1 MPPSLQKLTWK
12 KIVQKFDAKMKKKHD
27 ILHRRV
33 QISTQGQIGCS
44 RHNFEDTVKV
54 DTDLES

>member
-1 MPPSLQKLTWK
+1 MA
-12 KIVQKFDAKMKKKHD
+12 KIDLEKFVQKFDAKMKKKHD
-27 ILHRRV
+27 NLHPRV
-33 QISTQGQIGCS
+33 QISTQGQIECS

>member
-1 MPPSLQKLTWK
+1 MAKIDLGK

-27 ILHRRV
+27 ILHPRV
-33 QISTQGQIGCS
+33 QISTQGQIECS

>member
-1 MPPSLQKLTWK
+1 MAKIDFEK

-27 ILHRRV
+27 NLHPRV
-33 QISTQGQIGCS
+33 QISTQWQIECS
-44 RHNFEDTVKV
+44 RHNFEDIVKV